1 MSDNRPEKIIY
12 IPKSSEKILD
22 ETSLDR
28 RYNVSQLQEEAY
40 KLRDSLK
47 KYKLVA
53 IDEKGRKYEPEPIKH
68 MYTNKKK
75 LKKDYI
81 EFIAIIKNPQN
92 FILFY
97 EEWAEG
103 TQKLFK
109 KILLEH
115 YVFNEE
121 ATKMLGEPSIKK
133 KSSYYWDNHV
143 VNEKLSNWVTTGR
156 AKAPVSRKK
165 SYDQRDYYLFLNN
178 TDQYATLLPA
188 LFPEIMKVEKTEE
201 LPHAESYKTYC
212 GEANIFTAFPIMS
225 SLYDSGQ
232 LNLGRS
238 KLPAS
243 ELKKAAKLLN
253 LPEFFNDGNKYFSNI
268 CASYVLNLYTIYCD
282 DLYDNDLTETQD
294 LLKDLFKKLDECQ
307 EYLLPILM
315 PHFTGFRKNISEYS
329 SCGNI
334 INSIQSVFR
343 DLHTYGWIPVQTLSM
358 HCRLKGE
365 YSENNYLMFYYGDL
379 EKVTLHNDYDDK
391 DIYLSNVLQE
401 ITRPYIKAVLFMM
414 AAFGFVEI
422 AYREKPTEEA
432 TSHYDGLEYVRLTNL
447 GLYAL
452 GIKRKYVRTQQADIK
467 YFELDSERLIIK
479 SLVDNNPYESLL
491 SNMATP
497 ISKKMYKVCYE
508 SFLNG
513 CEKLQDITSK
523 IDFFKSYICKEPP
536 ANWEQFFKD
545 LEGRCKLLKAPQK
558 KYSLLQIPSDNKDLQ
573 RIVLNDPTIRKYT
586 LKAEGFIIL
595 VETTNKSKV
604 VDALKKYGYLL

>member
-12 IPKSSEKILD
+12 IPKSSEKIFD
-22 ETSLDR
+22 ETMLDR

-253 LPEFFNDGNKYFSNI
+253 LPEFFNDGNKYFS
-268 CASYVLNLYTIYCD
+268 
-282 DLYDNDLTETQD
+282 
-294 LLKDLFKKLDECQ
+294 
-307 EYLLPILM
+307 
-315 PHFTGFRKNISEYS
+315 FTFA
-329 SCGNI
+329 
-334 INSIQSVFR
+334 
-343 DLHTYGWIPVQTLSM
+343 P
-358 HCRLKGE
+358 
-365 YSENNYLMFYYGDL
+365 
-379 EKVTLHNDYDDK
+379 
-391 DIYLSNVLQE
+391 
-401 ITRPYIKAVLFMM
+401 
-414 AAFGFVEI
+414 
-422 AYREKPTEEA
+422 
-432 TSHYDGLEYVRLTNL
+432 
-447 GLYAL
+447 
-452 GIKRKYVRTQQADIK
+452 GIKPAIK
-467 YFELDSERLIIK
+467 
-479 SLVDNNPYESLL
+479 
-491 SNMATP
+491 
-497 ISKKMYKVCYE
+497 
-508 SFLNG
+508 G
-513 CEKLQDITSK
+513 
-523 IDFFKSYICKEPP
+523 
-536 ANWEQFFKD
+536 
-545 LEGRCKLLKAPQK
+545 
-558 KYSLLQIPSDNKDLQ
+558 
-573 RIVLNDPTIRKYT
+573 
-586 LKAEGFIIL
+586 
-595 VETTNKSKV
+595 
-604 VDALKKYGYLL
+604 